1 MQPVSFKQR
10 FWQLLTTQSLI
21 TILSLFFSEIWTFSN
36 IVFCAYRY
44 KTKSYACN
52 GIPLSR
58 AQTYLSNPKVV
69 VYKSCKLVTRRYSQD
84 SSHENSLRKSCT
96 FATLRILKK
105 LLLGQVSHGEPLRN
119 VKKFQQP
126 ACKETRVHL
135 VALHRPWSHK
145 EDSTFRRNR
154 PKLTTLI
161 SVVAWSRLCRKRGS
175 KIRQHLPRCA
185 HSPPKAI
192 LSLACTSLN

>member
-58 AQTYLSNPKVV
+58 ARTYLSNPRVV

-96 FATLRILKK
+96 FVIQKILKK
-105 LLLGQVSHGEPLRN
+105 LLLGQVSQGEPLRN

-175 KIRQHLPRCA
+175 KIRPHRPRCA
-185 HSPPKAI
+185 HSQPKAI
-192 LSLACTSLN
+192 PYLACTSLN